1 MFRKTN
7 NLLFIF
13 LILIYLLYSPKA
25 IHALDCQKERIG
37 AKKIFKNVLNIN
49 FAAAV
54 VLGVSFQ
61 RLHIPLNYERV
72 IHPDM
77 SIVIGCHP
85 AAPLN
90 SRSSEKA
97 FGASLRVRQYRGLKA
112 PRGFWREWGI
122 WGIYQHQNS
131 FYENRTSVSKAYG
144 KSMAGV
150 LFDFGYK
157 YVLSKNNLMIEP
169 FIGIAFPVVT
179 FSKEKS
185 RLLGLPFPWAGLSL
199 GVCF

>member
-1 MFRKTN
+1 MSRKIY
-7 NLLFIF
+7 NLLFMF
-13 LILIYLLYSPKA
+13 LILIYLLYFPKA
-25 IHALDCQKERIG
+25 IHSLDCQIEPIG
-37 AKKIFKNVLNIN
+37 NEKIFKNVLNIN

-54 VLGVSFQ
+54 VLGVSFK

-72 IHPDM
+72 IHSGR

-85 AAPLN
+85 AVPLN

-122 WGIYQHQNS
+122 WGIYQHQN
-131 FYENRTSVSKAYG
+131 FFNENRTSVRKAYG

-169 FIGIAFPVVT
+169 FIGIAFPVVS
-179 FSKEKS
+179 FSKEKP
-185 RLLGLPFPWAGLSL
+185 RFLGLPFPWAGLSL